1 MDMYISLYPN
11 RLITKNNLHA
21 CISLFPF
28 QVLPGLGKSE
38 FFYSWTVAVYSI
50 GEVTFALVYACLF
63 HVVPYTY
70 IFLSLIMSYI
80 LGSLFYAVASSG
92 WMILIAR
99 FLVGGCC
106 VVGES
111 AFYVYIADREPEYEK
126 AYAAQNDVHDAD
138 KDRKGQ
144 KLKERMYAY
153 RVLLIGTANLI
164 GTGTLLQY
172 ISLILLFSLCGILTN
187 LLILYAVAVCQVI
200 YNL

>member
-1 MDMYISLYPN
+1 
-11 RLITKNNLHA
+11 
-21 CISLFPF
+21 
-28 QVLPGLGKSE
+28 
-38 FFYSWTVAVYSI
+38 
-50 GEVTFALVYACLF
+50 
-63 HVVPYTY
+63 
-70 IFLSLIMSYI
+70 
-80 LGSLFYAVASSG
+80 
-92 WMILIAR
+92 MILIAR
-99 FLVGGCC
+99 FLVGGSS

-111 AFYVYIADREPEYEK
+111 AFYVYIADRELEYEK

-187 LLILYAVAVCQVI
+187 LLILYTVVVCQVI